1 MKAFFKQVLAV
12 IVGSLIV
19 SVFTSV
25 MFLVMFFSMLASADQ
40 RPNITQGTVLHLNL
54 NGMVEERHTAS
65 PFDAFFNSE
74 ALNNQGLND
83 ILKAIKV
90 AAKDDR
96 IEGIYVEAGLLSADF
111 ATVEEIRKAL
121 TDFKKTGKFVMAYG
135 ENYTQGAYY
144 VASVADSIY
153 INPGGMIDWRGIAA
167 TPMFYKELLD
177 KIGVKMQVFRV
188 GTYKSAVEPYTGTE
202 MSEANREQ
210 MQSFIN
216 DIWTVVCKDVSASRN
231 IPVDSLNAIADSY
244 ATFADVEDYVKK
256 GLVDGTA
263 YVDEVR
269 DRLQNRVSES
279 LNLVEAA
286 DLALCYEDDND
297 EDGEIAIYYAY
308 GDIVGAEGGGLMGG
322 GALIVGPDVVK
333 DLDQLAQDDN
343 VKAVVLRINS
353 GGGSAFASEQ
363 IWRAVEQLKKK
374 KPVIVSMGGYAAS
387 GGYYMA
393 CGADFIMAEP
403 TTLTGSIG
411 IFGMVPDLSGLM
423 TEKLGLHVDV
433 VKTNEASDF
442 GVIDRPFTAAESQAM
457 QQYVERG
464 YQLFLKRVADGRNLS
479 TAYTDSIAQGRVW
492 TGRQALN
499 LKLVDKLGT
508 LDDAIKVAAKK
519 AQITHYRLVDYPAP
533 ANWLDQMMGDYKD
546 DYMEREVKTTLGQYY
561 QPLRFVLNLKGT
573 DCLQARM
580 PFEPQLH

>member
-96 IEGIYVEAGLLSADF
+96 IEGIYIEAGLLSADF

-286 DLALCYEDDND
+286 DLALCYEDEND

-308 GDIVGAEGGGLMGG
+308 GDIVGSEGGGLMGG

-533 ANWLDQMMGDYKD
+533 ANWLDQMMGEYKD

>member
-25 MFLVMFFSMLASADQ
+25 MFLVMLFSMMASADQ
-40 RPNITQGTVLHLNL
+40 RPTITQGTVLHLNL
-54 NGMVEERHTAS
+54 NGVIEERYTAS
-65 PFDAFFNSE
+65 PLDAFFNSSAIE
-74 ALNNQGLND
+74 NQGLND

-144 VASVADSIY
+144 VASTADSIF

-231 IPVDSLNAIADSY
+231 IPVDSLNAIADRY
-244 ATFADVEDYVKK
+244 ATFADVEDYVKQ

-263 YVDEVR
+263 YIDEMR
-269 DRLQNRVSES
+269 DRLQSRVSES

-286 DLALCYEDDND
+286 DLALCYEDESD
-297 EDGEIAIYYAY
+297 EDGEIAIYYAF

-322 GALIVGPDVVK
+322 GNLIVGPEVVK
-333 DLDQLAQDDN
+333 DLDRLADDDN

-363 IWRAVEQLKKK
+363 MWRAVEQLKKK
-374 KPVIVSMGGYAAS
+374 KPVVVSMGGYAAS

-393 CGADFIMAEP
+393 CGADFIVAEP

-464 YQLFLKRVADGRNLS
+464 YRLFLKRVADGRHLT

-519 AQITHYRLVDYPAP
+519 ANIRQYRLADYPAP
-533 ANWLDQMMGDYKD
+533 ANWLDQLMGEYKD
-546 DYMEREVKTTLGQYY
+546 DYMEREVRITLGQYY
-561 QPLRFVLNLKGT
+561 QPLRFVLKLKGT

>member
-322 GALIVGPDVVK
+322 GALIVGPDVMK

-533 ANWLDQMMGDYKD
+533 ANWFDQMMGDYKD

>member
-96 IEGIYVEAGLLSADF
+96 IEGIYIEAGLLSADF

>member
-96 IEGIYVEAGLLSADF
+96 IEGIYIEAGLLSADF

-286 DLALCYEDDND
+286 DLALCYEDEND

-533 ANWLDQMMGDYKD
+533 ANWFDQMMGDYKD
-546 DYMEREVKTTLGQYY
+546 DYMEREVKTTLGHYY

>member
-12 IVGSLIV
+12 IVSSLIV

-40 RPNITQGTVLHLNL
+40 RPNITQGTILHLNL

-96 IEGIYVEAGLLSADF
+96 IEGIYIEAGLLSADF

-153 INPGGMIDWRGIAA
+153 LPPGGMIDWRGIAA

-286 DLALCYEDDND
+286 DLALCSDDEND
-297 EDGEIAIYYAY
+297 KESEIA
-308 GDIVGAEGGGLMGG
+308 
-322 GALIVGPDVVK
+322 
-333 DLDQLAQDDN
+333 N
-343 VKAVVLRINS
+343 
-353 GGGSAFASEQ
+353 
-363 IWRAVEQLKKK
+363 
-374 KPVIVSMGGYAAS
+374 
-387 GGYYMA
+387 
-393 CGADFIMAEP
+393 
-403 TTLTGSIG
+403 
-411 IFGMVPDLSGLM
+411 
-423 TEKLGLHVDV
+423 
-433 VKTNEASDF
+433 
-442 GVIDRPFTAAESQAM
+442 
-457 QQYVERG
+457 
-464 YQLFLKRVADGRNLS
+464 
-479 TAYTDSIAQGRVW
+479 
-492 TGRQALN
+492 
-499 LKLVDKLGT
+499 
-508 LDDAIKVAAKK
+508 
-519 AQITHYRLVDYPAP
+519 
-533 ANWLDQMMGDYKD
+533 
-546 DYMEREVKTTLGQYY
+546 
-561 QPLRFVLNLKGT
+561 
-573 DCLQARM
+573 
-580 PFEPQLH
+580 

>member
-96 IEGIYVEAGLLSADF
+96 IEGIYIEAGLLSADF

-533 ANWLDQMMGDYKD
+533 ANWLDQMMSDYKD